1 MNKIV
6 IESTKSKPG
15 VILDP
20 DNHFFEFVGFS
31 LPEDATEFYVPI
43 LKCIYDYSN
52 TYAVLVKENV
62 QVTVNFKL
70 TYYNSAS
77 YRAIL
82 ETLQIFSNMYHKNVK
97 INIFWYYDSDDSQMA
112 DSAREL
118 SEVSG
123 IPIKLI
129 EIK

>member
-1 MNKIV
+1 M
-6 IESTKSKPG
+6 EATKSKPG
-15 VILDP
+15 IVLDP
-20 DNHFFEFVGFS
+20 DNHFFELEGFS

-52 TYAVLVKENV
+52 TSNELLKANTN
-62 QVTVNFKL
+62 VTVNFKL

-82 ETLQIFSNMYHKNVK
+82 EMLQIFSHMHHQGVK
-97 INIFWYYDSDDSQMA
+97 INISWYYDSDDSQMA

-123 IPIKLI
+123 VPIVLI
-129 EIK
+129 EMK